1 MFSKLVQAGKGGS
14 SLSPIKV
21 LMKNSPLSE
30 SSSKISKSLFINEI
44 SDTDF
49 DSIQK
54 IIAETELSD
63 YQIQPSQ
70 FMIMKDKWE
79 LLAFWRIFPIGE
91 KEEELGTLWVKEEKR
106 GKKIGLAL
114 IQALLEKKRT
124 KPLLYLACQ
133 KGLQTYYEKIG
144 FHTTDKLPE
153 KLFFT
158 QKWAKENGYSF
169 VIMQYAEN
177 SENSA
182 EIRTSIASELF
193 TLSS

>member
-1 MFSKLVQAGKGGS
+1 MCNKPAQAGKDGS

-70 FMIMKDKWE
+70 FMIMKDKGE
-79 LLAFWRIFPIGE
+79 LLAF
-91 KEEELGTLWVKEEKR
+91 
-106 GKKIGLAL
+106 
-114 IQALLEKKRT
+114 
-124 KPLLYLACQ
+124 
-133 KGLQTYYEKIG
+133 
-144 FHTTDKLPE
+144 
-153 KLFFT
+153 
-158 QKWAKENGYSF
+158 
-169 VIMQYAEN
+169 
-177 SENSA
+177 
-182 EIRTSIASELF
+182 
-193 TLSS
+193 

>member
-70 FMIMKDKWE
+70 FMIMKDK
-79 LLAFWRIFPIGE
+79 
-91 KEEELGTLWVKEEKR
+91 
-106 GKKIGLAL
+106 
-114 IQALLEKKRT
+114 
-124 KPLLYLACQ
+124 
-133 KGLQTYYEKIG
+133 
-144 FHTTDKLPE
+144 
-153 KLFFT
+153 
-158 QKWAKENGYSF
+158 
-169 VIMQYAEN
+169 
-177 SENSA
+177 
-182 EIRTSIASELF
+182 
-193 TLSS
+193 

>member
-1 MFSKLVQAGKGGS
+1 MCNKPAQAGKDGS

-21 LMKNSPLSE
+21 WMKNSPLSE

-54 IIAETELSD
+54 IIAETDLSD

-70 FMIMKDKWE
+70 FVIMKDKGE
-79 LLAFWRIFPIGE
+79 LLAFGRIFPIGE

-114 IQALLEKKRT
+114 IQALLEKKRKEQSHSST
-124 KPLLYLACQ
+124 SLA
-133 KGLQTYYEKIG
+133 KKSFKLTMKKSASILQISSLKSYSSLKNGQRKKAIPSWLCSMLKTPKIA
-144 FHTTDKLPE
+144 L
-153 KLFFT
+153 
-158 QKWAKENGYSF
+158 
-169 VIMQYAEN
+169 
-177 SENSA
+177 
-182 EIRTSIASELF
+182 R
-193 TLSS
+193 